1 MRLRVASR
9 MPGLGLRCRV
19 PRLGDMSDLHVW
31 MLARHSKIALSP
43 RIQIYSL
50 SSLWG
55 ERRGR
60 KTPPCRPPC
69 ADDTNDT
76 KITLHSQGPLL
87 EPPRVQHYRQTI
99 PRQTSFPKVHFWNLP
114 CVCACV
120 CSLLSLSIHSSCIGP
135 VTIAINAHDGS
146 FREKGR
152 PCQSYGSGHQ
162 SQTDEDKFTK
172 SRCESCGHQTQTG
185 DEDKFTKSRC

>member
-31 MLARHSKIALSP
+31 MLARHSSFAAYSDLLS
-43 RIQIYSL
+43 L
-50 SSLWG
+50 FTVGG
-55 ERRGR
+55 EARPEN
-60 KTPPCRPPC
+60 TPVQTPC

-87 EPPRVQHYRQTI
+87 EPPRVQHYKQTI

>member
-9 MPGLGLRCRV
+9 MPGLGLRCRNESELCCAEAW
-19 PRLGDMSDLHVW
+19 RHVRFAC
-31 MLARHSKIALSP
+31 LRAIALSP

-55 ERRGR
+55 GRRGR
-60 KTPPCRPPC
+60 KTPPCRPP
-69 ADDTNDT
+69 
-76 KITLHSQGPLL
+76 
-87 EPPRVQHYRQTI
+87 VQTTQTI
-99 PRQTSFPKVHFWNLP
+99 PRQTSIPKVHFWNLP

-120 CSLLSLSIHSSCIGP
+120 CSLLSLSIHSSCIGQ